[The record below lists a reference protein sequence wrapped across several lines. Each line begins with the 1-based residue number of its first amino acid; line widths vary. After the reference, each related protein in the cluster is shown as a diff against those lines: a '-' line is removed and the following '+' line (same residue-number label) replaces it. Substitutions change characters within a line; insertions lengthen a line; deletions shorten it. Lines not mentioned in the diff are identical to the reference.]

1 MTKNFHNQQE
11 FSRLLTAAVIN
22 GSFRQALLNNP
33 GDAISSGFGGEA
45 FNLGADVVKRLST
58 IRATSLA
65 EFASQLANI

>member
-1 MTKNFHNQQE
+1 MTKNFQTQQE

-33 GDAISSGFGGEA
+33 SAAITSGFGGEA
-45 FNLGADVVKRLST
+45 FNLSADVVKRVSS

-65 EFASQLANI
+65 EFATQLTQI